1 MTPYFCR
8 IRANGLTVHRTRIAS
23 VNLENVAAGGFQI
36 MHAQGEVES
45 EDENYSE
52 GDDKVRSVEHR
63 GLPIRG

>member
-1 MTPYFCR
+1 
-8 IRANGLTVHRTRIAS
+8 

-63 GLPIRG
+63 GLPIRGLSFKAKNTKVMSPWL